1 VLIIDEAQEMNSL
14 VLSELRLLAS
24 ADLDSRSILT
34 IILAGD
40 HRLATRL
47 EEPDLLPIA
56 TTTDRLRL
64 CSAFVD
70 TRSPVPWGVTWL
82 YCHRGKHRKSP
93 NRDGSAPSQ
102 SQVRKLGC
110 CGEGA
115 SA

>member
-1 VLIIDEAQEMNSL
+1 MLIIDEAQEMNSL

-56 TTTDRLRL
+56 SRMRSRLRL
-64 CSAFVD
+64 EALPPSNCRNASITCSKPLVI
-70 TRSPVPWGVTWL
+70 
-82 YCHRGKHRKSP
+82 P
-93 NRDGSAPSQ
+93 N
-102 SQVRKLGC
+102 C
-110 CGEGA
+110 
-115 SA
+115 